1 MQDNNHIVRLFA
13 ASQRTLSS
21 QYLDPSSIKIDD
33 RSTQELLSF
42 MAELSKQ
49 FWYYNENGHRDG
61 DWSSFFQTDLTSL
74 LALISES
81 YDENDYRI
89 VLDFINSIEKVASRK
104 NHKQSK
110 DLSVTLWELFHQAF
124 KPIFKINDWYKTFT
138 RLHVDT
144 DFHTYLK
151 ELIWRKLSFGLR
163 DLYAFYYFSVQAGLL
178 DDKEKVDNEFKKFQ
192 DLDVLWNFNPFPN
205 IAKSKVEMFDFENHE
220 RFLNGLREAVKNL
233 HNHEKAIS
241 REAKIA
247 FSKSLNTKNTEPHI
261 ALILGFLKAY
271 SFQQEAI
278 NQILPRHLNFYYKD
292 ALQFEKRGAIG
303 DDVFLL
309 MKLGKGENAI
319 MVPKSTPL
327 MGGTDT
333 SGKPI
338 LFETANNLQVTP
350 SVIADYRTL
359 ILDQSKHSKEVFK
372 TFSLKGFD
380 QPVISKETG
389 VYESFNMFGDASTG
403 NATAVDSKIGFAVS
417 SPELF
422 LEGGK
427 RGVEIKFLNDGS
439 KSDDFCQK
447 PKILL
452 DDLVEL
458 KITGSKGWIAPDYEE
473 VKVVNGSL
481 RIRFGLKKSSAAIV
495 NYNEKLHGKGYSAS
509 WPIVVLTLKNQADS
523 NGLNPY
529 AVFSKLSFTSY
540 QIKTTTKELSILS
553 LITGT
558 GKAAS
563 TGVAA
568 PFGGNPTPG
577 SQLIIGCYEAFIK
590 HTKLLK
596 VNVNWLNLPKFWK
609 YYFAYNEYQIEH
621 ISLPTFFKKSFT
633 CVLSWLNF
641 DLGRWETAEEDVR
654 LFSGNDQGL
663 SFSSACGG
671 PPCSSSKPISSSKEL
686 TKKQATKSPLTEV
699 NYAFN
704 IPVKP
709 DYTLKYPLAYSDKSR
724 SGFVSLELSGPE
736 ETFGHNLYPKIVS
749 EVTLQNTITAA
760 KKATGKTVKVEI
772 VKAPHS
778 KVASVQTVDKM
789 VQDSTSANARVK
801 RTESGLKKWLGKIL
815 GGIVKFFQ
823 KNLGPI
829 LKKMKVV
836 LGWID
841 EKILKKLSPIWSWI
855 SKIFQTILKRFKK
868 KEKEVLAFKPMPNK
882 PYVPKIKGVT
892 IDYCSCLKIVPGSD
906 SENKLF
912 RIHPFG
918 IEEMDAKEKYLL
930 PQYQKDGYALLGFS
944 QLDKGATLSIFLA
957 VEDLKKTVITGS
969 DESISVEVLGNQK
982 WEKVRLLSDTTLGL
996 KKAGILR
1003 VFIVKQPD
1011 SSNPIMPL
1019 KSYWLRISASAK
1031 SVETCKLR
1039 MIGTNAVSAGRII
1052 DSGNSNNALTNLK
1065 AGAITKFAEPIPPV
1079 TKVVQP
1085 FPSFGGE
1092 NPENDEV
1099 FNHRVARRLFNKD
1112 RGVSITYLE
1121 SIVLDSFQ
1129 QIYQVNVHQAKPKS
1143 KAAPNVRI
1151 AILPKALTGGQLDP
1165 YHPIAS
1171 VNLLN
1176 EVKLQLQDKV
1186 SPHVRLEVEHM
1197 RFDKIHVSLEAVFSD
1212 STSGRS
1218 YKEELNADLKDYLSP
1233 WIEDNELAYSHQ
1245 ALYVNDLLQF
1255 IGSRS
1260 YITSYENLK
1269 IKIGKKRV
1277 YGTFHID
1284 GVTREYNEHQLLPT
1298 SPLSVLASAEKHH
1311 IEDVTANVTENFQQP
1326 EFEEVAI

>member
-1 MQDNNHIVRLFA
+1 MQDNNHITRLFS

-21 QYLDPSSIKIDD
+21 QYLDPSSVKIDD
-33 RSTQELLSF
+33 RSKQELLSF

-49 FWYYNENGHRDG
+49 FWYYDENGQRNG

-89 VLDFINSIEKVASRK
+89 VLDFINSIEKAAIRK
-104 NHKQSK
+104 NHKQSE
-110 DLSVTLWELFHQAF
+110 DLSITLWELFHQSF

-205 IAKSKVEMFDFENHE
+205 IAKSKVEMFDFKNREA
-220 RFLNGLREAVKNL
+220 FLNGLREAVKNL
-233 HNHEKAIS
+233 HNHEKAVS
-241 REAKIA
+241 GEAKVA
-247 FSKSLNTKNTEPHI
+247 FSKSLNTKKTEPHI

-271 SFQQEAI
+271 SFQQDAI
-278 NQILPRHLNFYYKD
+278 NQVLPRHLNFYYRE

-309 MKLGKGENAI
+309 VKLGNGENAI
-319 MVPKSTPL
+319 NVPKSTPL
-327 MGGTDT
+327 MGGTNP
-333 SGKPI
+333 SGKPL
-338 LFETANNLQVTP
+338 LFETLNNLQVTP
-350 SVIADYRTL
+350 SVIVDYRTL
-359 ILDQSKHSKEVFK
+359 VVDQSKNSKEVFK
-372 TFSLKGFD
+372 TFSLKGFG

-389 VYESFNMFGDASTG
+389 LYESFNMFGDAASG
-403 NATAVDSKIGFAVS
+403 NAAAVDAKIGFAVS

-427 RGVEIKFLNDGS
+427 RGVEIKFLNDRS

-452 DDLVEL
+452 DDLVDL
-458 KITGSKGWIAPDYEE
+458 KITGSKGWILPDYEE

-509 WPIVVLTLKNQADS
+509 WPIVVLTLKNQTDS
-523 NGLNPY
+523 KGLNPY
-529 AVFSKLSFTSY
+529 AVFSKLSFSSY

-558 GKAAS
+558 GKATS

-596 VNVNWLNLPKFWK
+596 VNVNWLNLPKFLK
-609 YYFAYNEYQIEH
+609 YYFVYIEYQLEH
-621 ISLPTFFKKSFT
+621 VSLPTFFKKSFT

-641 DLGRWETAEEDVR
+641 DLGRWETAEENVK
-654 LFSGNDQGL
+654 LFVGNDQGL
-663 SFSSACGG
+663 SFSSACGR
-671 PPCSSSKPISSSKEL
+671 PPCSPSKSKIDSKEL
-686 TKKQATKSPLTEV
+686 TKKKATKSPLTQV
-699 NYAFN
+699 NYTFN

-709 DYTLKYPLAYSDKSR
+709 DYTLKYPLVYSDISR

-736 ETFGHNLYPKIVS
+736 EAFGHNLYPKIVS

-760 KKATGKTVKVEI
+760 KKARGKTVKVEI
-772 VKAPHS
+772 VKAAHS
-778 KVASVQTVDKM
+778 KVNSLHTVEKEIQKSSSVNVRDK
-789 VQDSTSANARVK
+789 RK
-801 RTESGLKKWLGKIL
+801 ESGLKKWLKNVFGEL
-815 GGIVKFFQ
+815 LKFFQ
-823 KNLGPI
+823 KRI
-829 LKKMKVV
+829 LP
-836 LGWID
+836 
-841 EKILKKLSPIWSWI
+841 ILKKLSPIWKWI
-855 SKIFQTILKRFKK
+855 SKKIEAILKAVEK

-882 PYVPKIKGVT
+882 PYVPRIKGVT
-892 IDYCSCLKIVPGSD
+892 IDYCSCFKIVPGSD

-918 IEEMDAKEKYLL
+918 IEEMDSGEKNLL
-930 PQYQKDGYALLGFS
+930 PQYKKEGYAMLGFS
-944 QLDKGATLSIFLA
+944 QLDKGATLSMFLA
-957 VEDLKKTVITGS
+957 VEDLKKTVIAES
-969 DESISVEVLGNQK
+969 NESITVEVLGSQK
-982 WEKVRLLSDTTLGL
+982 WEKVRLLTDTTLGF
-996 KKAGILR
+996 KKTGILS
-1003 VFIVKQPD
+1003 VFIDKQPD

-1019 KSYWLRISASAK
+1019 KSYWLRISTSGK
-1031 SVETCKLR
+1031 SVDACKLR
-1039 MIGTNAVSAGRII
+1039 MIGTNAVSAKRII
-1052 DSGNSNNALTNLK
+1052 DNGNSNSTLTNLK
-1065 AGAITKFAEPIPPV
+1065 AGAITKLAKPISAV
-1079 TKVVQP
+1079 TKVEQP
-1085 FPSFGGE
+1085 FPTFGGE

-1099 FNHRVARRLFNKD
+1099 FNHRVARRLSNKD

-1121 SIVLDSFQ
+1121 SIVLDTFR
-1129 QIYQVNVHQAKPKS
+1129 QIYQVNIHQVKPQS
-1143 KAAPNVRI
+1143 ITDPNIRI
-1151 AILPKALTGGQLDP
+1151 AILPRALAGGQLDP

-1197 RFDKIHVSLEAVFSD
+1197 RFDKVHVSLEAVFSD

-1218 YKEELNADLKDYLSP
+1218 YKEELNADLKDFLSP
-1233 WIEDNELAYSHQ
+1233 WIEGNELAYTHQ
-1245 ALYVNDLLQF
+1245 ELYVNDLLQF

-1284 GVTREYNEHQLLPT
+1284 GVAREYSEHKLLPT
-1298 SPLSVLASAEKHH
+1298 CPLCVLSSARKHH
-1311 IEDVTANVTENFQQP
+1311 IIDVMADVNKDYQQH
-1326 EFEEVAI
+1326 ELEEVAI